1 MPIETDLSVSPYFD
15 EAAAGLEKNYYKIL
29 FKPSVPVQVR
39 ELNELQTILQNQ
51 IEEFGDNILKKGTI
65 VRGCTFSFF
74 NNYPYIKIKDS
85 QVDGAPVNVSA
96 FKDKMIVSG
105 SGQSAIVLDYVD
117 GFETTDPD
125 TKTLYLRYVNSGN
138 LAGNTKFQADD
149 VLTVQDPNYSISNVI
164 ISLAGSGY
172 SNNDTISFVSAIAV
186 TDLQGTLV
194 VGDTM
199 TQPTSGANVVITA
212 VDSSTY
218 PDKTIVKIRPVTGD
232 FTDPTKSANSWTFS
246 AGDSIV
252 SLTNTAVTAT
262 VSEVIGT
269 GASAV
274 LTTDGTQRVVDVSM
288 TSGGTGYYV
297 APYVAP
303 RSTAGGSGASLT
315 AQNFYCQIVVYNGL
329 NSVGLGYGF
338 GVSEGVI
345 YQKGYFLNVP
355 EQTVVVSKY
364 NKYPNN
370 VSVGFSTLEDIV
382 DAYEDTA
389 LLDNALGTR
398 NYTAPGADRLKLTP
412 ILQVA
417 NTDQAQANLEF
428 FSIVEFSDGVP
439 YKQNQRTV
447 YSGITDELA
456 IRTSESAGDF
466 VTDQFLLACKSTT
479 NSAMRANTFTVVV
492 DPGTAYI
499 DGYRVKTYGN
509 YQFTLNKGID
519 TDIKESANVSLNYGS
534 YIVVNNLAGSFD
546 FSAVGTV
553 KLYDTAAR
561 YLGNSSVTPYSSGT
575 ISAPAGNLIGT
586 AKVRSITY
594 ADSASTAYPQGSP
607 DSKYNMYIF
616 DIQMSPGRSFK
627 DVKSVF
633 YDSTVKGIA
642 DVVLENIATSGG
654 LTIDTGTGIP
664 VQVLGAVLKNTI
676 STDKKTLDRMVFYSG
691 FDSPLSI
698 NTISYQYRTFD
709 DSGTLYT
716 LGNNGVIEIALT
728 GNEYFP
734 YNTDLTDAQKQQLV
748 FMPMQHVYAN
758 AAAGGSG
765 NSVIE
770 NGNSVVSS
778 GNSSFTTSLRVG
790 DYIRLSSNSTGGEE
804 LRRIVSIANGTHL
817 TIDAPASFSNSTG
830 TTTRTFPAYVPL
842 PILTR
847 DGVTATA
854 SIDAQLLTV
863 DLGTRLFGASN
874 TIPLAAAFNISV
886 ANSSIATKS
895 ANRDLYVKIFPG
907 NNSTGFGYSEYGTG
921 VDGYFT
927 ASSNLIANSTTAAFT
942 SGQKVKIVRSGASF
956 VATVGTIVNATHMQL
971 TAPVNFSG
979 NADIYAAINLNG
991 PWCLGVPDIFRL
1003 KSVYMAN
1010 TSTVNVNSTDV
1021 TRDFVI
1027 DHNHNPNY
1035 IDLGYLVKRKESS
1048 LVIGPNDYLLVKF
1061 DAFTRNYENRPVHVN
1076 SYVSSNAVTRANVD
1090 AKAITE
1096 LNNSYINTFEI
1107 PEIYSSAGTYYD
1119 MISHIDFRPTVAN
1132 TANLSTTVA
1141 GATLNPDYTVTFSAT
1156 NKKFPVPDSNMSFTA
1171 EYFLGRIDTVYVG
1184 ADGRIGTAKGHSY
1197 PTSILNSSDPDELL
1211 TPVSNKD
1218 TMILNHIKIPAYPSI
1233 EENAAASLAYV
1244 LAKNVINEINL
1255 TRRYGTKLISRL
1267 LTKQDIEFQQPRQYS
1282 MEDIG
1287 SLERRIRDLE
1297 YYVALSNLELS
1308 TKDLNLPSSISKNI
1322 NRFKFGFFA
1331 DAFDD
1336 TTYTD
1341 VDSVEYAACIEN
1353 NRVIPSYELVKIEI
1367 PGYDCPYLDFSV
1379 VSQPKATGN
1388 DLPIL
1393 VATEALQV
1401 TQGPTSGRGAGIS
1414 FFDLDI
1420 SKLYPPRVTPF
1431 FDPINFM
1438 TGGYNGKT
1446 KTTYVNMASALGNN
1460 SGQVTIYMNFYGKAD
1475 VMRIYQ
1481 STVANSFPSSPIL
1494 TTKDSVPLT
1503 VADQTYMKS
1512 LPDGFFLVQN
1522 PNTKAPIWL
1531 DKYQLVSSPANGLR
1545 YAGKIMFNHNPANG
1559 RFYKIETDRYSFFYR
1574 YRIEYPVNVSAPG
1587 AGTGDGG
1594 GGGGPA
1600 NYNGTIK
1607 FHGVKNV
1614 KVSNDD
1620 LKTTFYRVHFSVS
1633 GLKPN
1638 TKHKLF
1644 FSKADLSH
1652 LCDTSVRDTV
1662 VPVPPN
1668 FSTTADL
1675 TWQEYASQ
1683 IPDFF
1688 GDSPNGYIM
1697 TDSGGR
1703 IEAYL
1708 YILSDETLDIKNK
1721 AAKKPK
1727 KPKNPKKPDDPE
1739 VLYDI
1744 VQKPVIEIYND
1755 DKSSYAHKVSDF
1767 KYKLFSGFRKS

>member
-65 VRGCTFSFF
+65 IRGCTFSFF

-96 FKDKMIVSG
+96 FKDKMITSG
-105 SGQSAIVLDYVD
+105 SRQSAIVLDYVD

-125 TKTLYLRYVNSGN
+125 TKTLYLRYINSGS
-138 LAGNTKFQADD
+138 LAGNTSFQAND

-172 SNNDTISFVSAIAV
+172 SNTDNITFVSAIAV
-186 TDLQGTLV
+186 SELQGTLV

-199 TQPTSGANVVITA
+199 TQPTSGANAVITA

-218 PDKTIVKIRPVTGD
+218 PDKIIVKIRPVTGD
-232 FTDPTKSANSWTFS
+232 FTDSTKTANAWSFA

-252 SLTNTAVTAT
+252 SITNAAVTAT
-262 VSEVIGT
+262 VSEVIGA

-274 LTTDGTQRVVDVSM
+274 LTTDGTQRIIDVSM
-288 TSGGTGYYV
+288 TSGGSGYYV
-297 APYVAP
+297 PPYVAA
-303 RSTAGGSGASLT
+303 RSTLGGSGATMT
-315 AQNFYCQIVVYNGL
+315 AQNFYSQIIVYNGL

-338 GVSEGVI
+338 GVSEGVV

-364 NKYPNN
+364 SKYPNN

-382 DAYEDTA
+382 DAYEDTS

-417 NTDQAQANLEF
+417 NTDEAQANLEF
-428 FSIVEFSDGVP
+428 FAIIEFSDGVP
-439 YKQNQRTV
+439 YKQSQRTV
-447 YSGITDELA
+447 YSGVNDEMA
-456 IRTSESAGDF
+456 IRTSDSAGDF
-466 VTDQFLLACKSTT
+466 VTDQFILACKSVA
-479 NSAMRANTFTVVV
+479 NSSLRANSFTVVV

-499 DGYRVKTYGN
+499 DGYRVNTYGN
-509 YQFTLNKGID
+509 YQFTLDKGID

-553 KLYDTAAR
+553 KLYDVAGG
-561 YLGNSSVTPYSSGT
+561 YLGNTSVSPYSSSV
-575 ISAPAGNLIGT
+575 IAAPAGGTQIGT
-586 AKVRSITY
+586 AKVRSIVY
-594 ADSASTAYPQGSP
+594 ADSSSTGYPQGSP

-616 DIQMSPGRSFK
+616 DIQMTPGKSFK

-642 DVVLENIATSGG
+642 DVVLDQITTAGAGSAT
-654 LTIDTGTGIP
+654 
-664 VQVLGAVLKNTI
+664 QVLGAVLKNTI
-676 STDKKTLDRMVFYSG
+676 SSDKKNLDRMIFYSG
-691 FDSPLSI
+691 FDSPLAI

-709 DSGTLYT
+709 DSGTTYT
-716 LGNNGVIEIALT
+716 MGNNGVIEVALT

-734 YNTDLTDAQKQQLV
+734 YNTDLTDTQKQQLV
-748 FMPMQHVYAN
+748 FMPLQHVYAN

-765 NSVIE
+765 NAVI
-770 NGNSVVSS
+770 NSTNVISS
-778 GNSSFTTSLRVG
+778 SNSSFTSSLRVG
-790 DYIRLSSNSTGGEE
+790 DYIRLSSNASAGQEI
-804 LRRIVSIANGTHL
+804 RRITAITNATHL
-817 TIDAPASFSNSTG
+817 SIDAPASFSNSVATV
-830 TTTRTFPAYVPL
+830 TRTFPAYVPL

-847 DGVTATA
+847 EGITATA
-854 SIDAQLLTV
+854 SIDAQLLTIN
-863 DLGTRLFGASN
+863 LGTRLFGASN
-874 TIPLAAAFNISV
+874 TIPLAAAFNVSL

-895 ANRDLYVKIFPG
+895 ANRDLFVKIFPG
-907 NNSTGFGYSEYGTG
+907 NNSTGFGYSEFGTG

-927 ASSNLIANSTTAAFT
+927 SGSNLVANTVTSDFTA
-942 SGQKVKIVRSGASF
+942 GQTIKIVKDSSDF
-956 VATVGTIVNATHMQL
+956 VTTVGTVVNSTHMQL
-971 TAPVNFSG
+971 ATAVNFTG

-1003 KSVYMAN
+1003 KNVYMGN
-1010 TSTVNVNSTDV
+1010 SSVNADSTDV

-1035 IDLGYLVKRKESS
+1035 IDLGYLVKKKESS

-1090 AKAITE
+1090 SKSLDQ

-1107 PEIYSSAGTYYD
+1107 PEIFSSSGSYYD
-1119 MISHIDFRPTVAN
+1119 MISHFDFRPTVAN
-1132 TANLSTTVA
+1132 TANLATTIA
-1141 GATLNPDYTVTFSAT
+1141 GATLNPNYTVTFSGT

-1184 ADGRIGTAKGHSY
+1184 ADGRIGTARGHSY
-1197 PTSILNSSDPDELL
+1197 PSTILNSTNPDELL
-1211 TPVSNKD
+1211 TPVSNEN

-1233 EENAAASLAYV
+1233 EENAAASLASV
-1244 LAKNVINEINL
+1244 INKSVINEINL
-1255 TRRYGTKLISRL
+1255 TKRNTARMISRL
-1267 LTKQDIEFQQPRQYS
+1267 LTKQDIEFEQPRQYS

-1341 VDSVEYAACIEN
+1341 VDSVEYAASIED

-1367 PGYDCPYLDFSV
+1367 PGGECPYTDFSV
-1379 VSQPKATGN
+1379 VSQAKATGN
-1388 DLPIL
+1388 DLPICI
-1393 VATEALQV
+1393 AREALQV
-1401 TQGPTSGRGAGIS
+1401 TQGTANKGVPWGN
-1414 FFDLDI
+1414 
-1420 SKLYPPRVTPF
+1420 KVTQ
-1431 FDPINFM
+1431 
-1438 TGGYNGKT
+1438 KSV
-1446 KTTYVNMASALGNN
+1446 YVNMASSLGNN

-1494 TTKDSVPLT
+1494 TTKDSVPLN
-1503 VADQTYMKS
+1503 AIDQTYMKN

-1522 PNTKAPIWL
+1522 PNTRAPIWL

-1545 YAGKIMFNHNPANG
+1545 YAGKIVFNHNPANG
-1559 RFYKIETDRYSFFYR
+1559 RYYKIETDRHSFFYR
-1574 YRIEYPVNVSAPG
+1574 YRIEYPINVSCPG
-1587 AGTGDGG
+1587 SGLIGGVANTGG
-1594 GGGGPA
+1594 GSSGPA

-1607 FHGVKNV
+1607 FFGVKNV
-1614 KVSNDD
+1614 KVSNDS

-1697 TDSGGR
+1697 TDAGGR
-1703 IEAYL
+1703 LEAYL

-1721 AAKKPK
+1721 AAKKPMNK
-1727 KPKNPKKPDDPE
+1727 KNQKKKNAKDPE
-1739 VLYDI
+1739 ALYDI

>member
-51 IEEFGDNILKKGTI
+51 IEEFGDSVLKKGTI

-74 NNYPYIKIKDS
+74 NNYPFIKIKDS
-85 QVDGAPVNVSA
+85 QVDGAPVNISA
-96 FKDKMIVSG
+96 FKDKMITSG
-105 SGQSAIVLDYVD
+105 SGQSAIVLDYID

-125 TKTLYLRYVNSGN
+125 TKSLYLRYINSGS
-138 LAGNTKFQADD
+138 LAGNTKFQAND
-149 VLTVQDPNYSISNVI
+149 VLMVQDPNYSISNVI

-172 SNNDTISFVSAIAV
+172 SNTDTITFVSAIGIS
-186 TDLQGTLV
+186 DLQGTLV

-212 VDSSTY
+212 VDTSTY
-218 PDKTIVKIRPVTGD
+218 PNKTIVKIRPVTGD
-232 FTDPTKSANSWTFS
+232 FTDSTKTANAWSFA
-246 AGDSIV
+246 AGDNII
-252 SLTNTAVTAT
+252 SLTNSSVTAT
-262 VSEVIGT
+262 VSEIIGG
-269 GASAV
+269 GATAV
-274 LTTDGTQRVVDVSM
+274 LTTDGTQRISDVSM
-288 TSGGTGYYV
+288 TNGGSGYYV
-297 APYVAP
+297 SPYAAA
-303 RSTAGGSGASLT
+303 RSTAGGSGATMT
-315 AQNFYCQIVVYNGL
+315 AQNFYCQIIVYNGL

-338 GVSEGVI
+338 GVSEGIV

-370 VSVGFSTLEDIV
+370 VSVGFSTLEDII
-382 DAYEDTA
+382 DAYEDTT

-417 NTDQAQANLEF
+417 NTDEAQANLEF

-447 YSGITDELA
+447 YSGINDEMA
-456 IRTSESAGDF
+456 VRTFDSSGDF
-466 VTDQFLLACKSTT
+466 VTDQFLLACKSVS
-479 NSAMRANTFTVVV
+479 NSSLRANSFSIVV

-509 YQFTLNKGID
+509 YQFTLDKGTD
-519 TDIKESANVSLNYGS
+519 TEVKESANVSLNYGS
-534 YIVVNNLAGSFD
+534 YVIVNNLAGSFD

-553 KLYDTAAR
+553 KLYDVAAS
-561 YLGNSSVTPYSSGT
+561 YLGNSSVTPYSSAT
-575 ISAPAGNLIGT
+575 IAAPAGGTQIGT
-586 AKVRSITY
+586 AKVRSINY
-594 ADSASTAYPQGSP
+594 ADSSSTGYPQGSP

-616 DIQMSPGRSFK
+616 DIQMTPGKSFK

-642 DVVLENIATSGG
+642 DIVLDQITTAGAGS
-654 LTIDTGTGIP
+654 DT
-664 VQVLGAVLKNTI
+664 QVLGAVLKNTI
-676 STDKKTLDRMVFYSG
+676 SSDKKNLDRMIFYSG
-691 FDSPLSI
+691 FDSPLAI

-709 DSGTLYT
+709 DSGTTYT
-716 LGNNGVIEIALT
+716 LGNNGVIEVTLT

-734 YNTDLTDAQKQQLV
+734 YNTDLTDTQKQQLV
-748 FMPMQHVYAN
+748 FMPLQHVYAN
-758 AAAGGSG
+758 AAAGGAG
-765 NSVIE
+765 NAVI
-770 NGNSVVSS
+770 NSTNVISS
-778 GNSSFTTSLRVG
+778 GNVSFTSTLRVG
-790 DYIRLSSNSTGGEE
+790 DYIRLSSNASAGQEI
-804 LRRIVSIANGTHL
+804 RRITNITNATHL
-817 TIDAPASFSNSTG
+817 SIDAVASFSNSVATV
-830 TTTRTFPAYVPL
+830 TKTFPAYVPL

-847 DGVTATA
+847 EGVTATA

-863 DLGTRLFGASN
+863 NLGTRLFGSSN

-886 ANSSIATKS
+886 ANAQVAAKS
-895 ANRDLYVKIFPG
+895 ANRDLFVKIFPG
-907 NNSTGFGYSEYGTG
+907 NNSTGFGYSEFGTG

-927 ASSNLIANSTTAAFT
+927 SGSNVISNTATSEFT
-942 SGQKVKIVRSGASF
+942 AGQTVKIIRDSANF
-956 VATVGTIVNATHMQL
+956 VSTVGTVVNSTQMQL
-971 TAPVNFSG
+971 SSAVNFTG

-1003 KSVYMAN
+1003 KNVYLAN
-1010 TSTVNVNSTDV
+1010 TSAVNADSTNV

-1035 IDLGYLVKRKESS
+1035 TDLGYLVKKKESS
-1048 LVIGPNDYLLVKF
+1048 LVIGPNDYLLVQF
-1061 DAFTRNYENRPVHVN
+1061 DAFTRNYENRPVHIN
-1076 SYVSSNAVTRANVD
+1076 SYVSSNSTTRANVD
-1090 AKAITE
+1090 AKSLSE
-1096 LNNSYINTFEI
+1096 LNNSYINTFEL
-1107 PEIYSSAGTYYD
+1107 PEIYSSSGSYYD
-1119 MISHIDFRPTVAN
+1119 TISHIDFRPTVAN
-1132 TANLSTTVA
+1132 TANLATTIA
-1141 GATLNPDYTVTFSAT
+1141 GATLNPAYTVAFSGT
-1156 NKKFPVPDSNMSFTA
+1156 NKKFPVPDSNMSFTT

-1184 ADGRIGTAKGHSY
+1184 ADGRIGTARGHSY
-1197 PTSILNSSDPDELL
+1197 PSTILNSTNPDGLL
-1211 TPVSNKD
+1211 TPVSNEN

-1233 EENAAASLAYV
+1233 EENAAASLSGV
-1244 LAKNVINEINL
+1244 IDKSVINEINL
-1255 TRRYGTKLISRL
+1255 SKRYSARLISRL
-1267 LTKQDIEFQQPRQYS
+1267 LTKQDIEFEQPRQYS

-1341 VDSVEYAACIEN
+1341 VDSVEYAASIED

-1367 PGYDCPYLDFSV
+1367 PGGECAYTDFSV
-1379 VSQPKATGN
+1379 VSQGKATGN
-1388 DLPIL
+1388 DLPIC
-1393 VATEALQV
+1393 VSREALQV
-1401 TQGPTSGRGAGIS
+1401 TQGTANKGVAWPNN
-1414 FFDLDI
+1414 
-1420 SKLYPPRVTPF
+1420 KVTQ
-1431 FDPINFM
+1431 
-1438 TGGYNGKT
+1438 KAV
-1446 KTTYVNMASALGNN
+1446 YVNMASALGNN
-1460 SGQVTIYMNFYGKAD
+1460 SGQVTVYMNFYGKAD

-1494 TTKDSVPLT
+1494 TTKDSVPLNS
-1503 VADQTYMKS
+1503 ADQTYMKG
-1512 LPDGFFLVQN
+1512 LPDGFFLVKN
-1522 PNTKAPIWL
+1522 PNTQAPIWL
-1531 DKYQLVSSPANGLR
+1531 DKFQLVSSPANGLR
-1545 YAGKIMFNHNPANG
+1545 YAGKIVFNHNPANG
-1559 RFYKIETDRYSFFYR
+1559 RYYKIETDRHSFFYR
-1574 YRIEYPVNVSAPG
+1574 YRIEYPINVSCPG
-1587 AGTGDGG
+1587 SIATGGNTATGTTTGG
-1594 GGGGPA
+1594 GSTGSA

-1607 FHGVKNV
+1607 FLGVKNV
-1614 KVSNDD
+1614 KVSNDS

-1644 FSKADLSH
+1644 FSKADMSH

-1683 IPDFF
+1683 VPDFF

-1697 TDSGGR
+1697 TDAGGR
-1703 IEAYL
+1703 IEAFL
-1708 YILSDETLDIKNK
+1708 YMLSDETLDIKSK
-1721 AAKKPK
+1721 AAKKPAKKKNQK
-1727 KPKNPKKPDDPE
+1727 KPTDPE

-1744 VQKPVIEIYND
+1744 IQKPVIEIYND